1 MARKFLYIVAFL
13 IVVVIGLGIAF
24 SLNPAPFMKT
34 AFVPRTAFVEQ
45 APPPKDS
52 YANVAMWVAHPDM
65 QVANNPA
72 LWLPPVEEAAPVEGA
87 ANGSTSGG
95 LVDSATAATPVT
107 APTPADEKMAST
119 EPRRASG
126 DGEAAVFFIHPTSYL
141 TGASWNAPL
150 DDVTANDRAKLFVR
164 GEASVFNEVGQI
176 WAPRYRQASVG
187 AFMTDSDDAKKAID
201 AAYQDVAA
209 AFDQFLIEV
218 PDRRPIILA
227 GHSQGSLHLTR
238 LLKEKVAGRP
248 IANRIVGAYVVG
260 WPVSVTQDLPSMGLP
275 ACEDADSTRCII
287 SWSSFA
293 EPAEPG
299 MVLDAYANSVGFDG
313 NPRGNSQIL
322 CTNPLNGM
330 RSGVSAA
337 NANLGTLVPSEDFR
351 TGTIEIGQVPARC
364 DERGLLLIGSPPEMG
379 SYVLPGNNYHVYD
392 YPLFWANARADVA
405 HRLAMYKSG
414 KQPPAPAPRPTQPKP
429 VAN

>member
-1 MARKFLYIVAFL
+1 MARKFLYLVAFL

-24 SLNPAPFMKT
+24 SLNPAPFMKQ

-52 YANVAMWVAHPDM
+52 YTNVAMWVAHPDM
-65 QVANNPA
+65 QTASNPA
-72 LWLPPVEEAAPVEGA
+72 LWLPPVEEAPVEGA
-87 ANGSTSGG
+87 ANSAAGGSTSGG
-95 LVDSATAATPVT
+95 LVDTATAATPAVNDK
-107 APTPADEKMAST
+107 AAI

-150 DDVTANDRAKLFVR
+150 DDVTANERAKLFVR
-164 GEASVFNEVGQI
+164 GEASVFNEVGEI
-176 WAPRYRQASVG
+176 WAPGYRQASVG
-187 AFMTDSDDAKKAID
+187 AFMTDSEDAKKAID

-238 LLKEKVAGRP
+238 LLKEKIAGRP
-248 IANRIVGAYVVG
+248 IANRIVAAYVVG
-260 WPVSVTQDLPSMGLP
+260 WPVSVAQDLPSMGLP
-275 ACEDADSTRCII
+275 GCESADSIRCII

-313 NPRGNSQIL
+313 NPRGTSQIL

-330 RSGVSAA
+330 RSGVAAA
-337 NANLGTLVPSEDFR
+337 NANLGTLVPSADFQ
-351 TGTIEIGQVPARC
+351 TGKIEIGQVPARC
-364 DERGLLLIGSPPEMG
+364 DERGLLLIGTPPEMG